1 MLSDITQIRT
11 FGALKRYGYRSRSV
25 KDELRENLIDAIQKG
40 KPIFQGIYD
49 YEDTVLPQLKT
60 AILARHNILLLG
72 LRGQAKTRLARQLV
86 ELLDPYIPAIE
97 GVELPEDPFHPIT
110 PEAKKLVEEAGDDLP
125 IRWIP
130 REERYT
136 EKLATPDVSV
146 ADLLGDIDP
155 IKAATLK
162 LPYADSRVI
171 HYGLIPR
178 AHRGIFVINE
188 LPDLQPRI
196 QVALFN
202 ILQERDVQIRGYKI
216 RLPLD
221 IQFVFTANPEDYTQ
235 RGTIVTP
242 LKDRIGSQILT
253 HYPRT
258 IESSLRITQQEA
270 MLGEEQR
277 SRVEMPSLMAR
288 AIERIGFIARQSS
301 EHIDLK
307 SGISARLTISAH
319 ECTLSWAEYRL
330 LLNRETRTT
339 VRPMDIYAAIP
350 AIVGKIE
357 LVYEGE
363 KEGIQ
368 NVALYLCHRALKEEF
383 LANYPSP
390 DRFKRGGSQ
399 PNPYQPIIDWFA
411 AGNDLVLSRTMSDAA
426 YQKELDRV
434 PHLRRV
440 VESIGVSE
448 NPYPWMELVLHGLA
462 DMSLIGRTLSE
473 KEISFRD
480 LLGELL
486 GQRREEDDEEED

>member
-1 MLSDITQIRT
+1 MESIIQVRT
-11 FGALKRYGYRSRSV
+11 LGELRQAGYRSRSV
-25 KDELRENLIDAIQKG
+25 KDEMRENLIEALRQG
-40 KPIFQGIYD
+40 RPLFQGIYD
-49 YEDTVLPQLKT
+49 YEDTVLPQLRT
-60 AILARHNILLLG
+60 AILARHNILFLG
-72 LRGQAKTRLARQLV
+72 LRGQAKTRLARQMI
-86 ELLDPYIPAIE
+86 ELLDPFIPAID
-97 GVELPEDPFHPIT
+97 GTELPEDPFHPIT
-110 PEAKKLVEEAGDDLP
+110 PQAQALIAEMGDDTP
-125 IRWIP
+125 IRWIS

-146 ADLLGDIDP
+146 ADLIGDIDP

-162 LPYADSRVI
+162 LPYADPRVI

-202 ILQERDVQIRGYKI
+202 LLQERDVQIRGYKI

-258 IESSLRITQQEA
+258 LEAGRRITQQEA
-270 MLGEEQR
+270 AILPSQKNHIQVPEMLVQ
-277 SRVEMPSLMAR
+277 
-288 AIERIGFIARQSS
+288 AIERMGFLARES
-301 EHIDLK
+301 EHIDAK
-307 SGISARLTISAH
+307 SGVSARLTISAY
-319 ECTLSWAEYRL
+319 ECVVAWAEQRML
-330 LLNRETRTT
+330 INQETQTT

-350 AIVGKIE
+350 AIAGKVE

-368 NVALYLCHRALKEEF
+368 AVALYLCHRALKEEF
-383 LANYPSP
+383 LAHFPPP
-390 DRFKRGGSQ
+390 DKFKRGSQ
-399 PNPYQPIIDWFA
+399 PNPYQPIIDWFTS
-411 AGNDLVLSRTMSDAA
+411 GNQLNLSRWMPNLA
-426 YQKELDRV
+426 YINELKRI
-434 PHLRRV
+434 PHLQRL
-440 VESIGVSE
+440 VESLHLPGD
-448 NPYPWMELVLHGLA
+448 PYPWMELVLHGLA
-462 DMSLIGRTLSE
+462 DMSMIGRTLSE

-480 LLGELL
+480 ILGELL
-486 GQRREEDDEEED
+486 SQKEEDEEEDDD

>member
-1 MLSDITQIRT
+1 MRDITQIRT
-11 FGALKRYGYRSRSV
+11 LGELKRYGYRSRSV
-25 KDELRENLIDAIQKG
+25 KDELRENLIEALRTAR
-40 KPIFQGIYD
+40 PIFEGIHD
-49 YEDTVLPQLKT
+49 YEDTVLPQLRT

-86 ELLDPYIPAIE
+86 QLLDPYIPAIE
-97 GVELPEDPFHPIT
+97 GVELPEDPLNPIT
-110 PEAKKLVEEAGDDLP
+110 PEAKRLVAEAKDDLP
-125 IRWIP
+125 IRWIA
-130 REERYT
+130 REERYV

-202 ILQERDVQIRGYKI
+202 ILQERDIQIRGYKI

-221 IQFVFTANPEDYTQ
+221 LQFVFTANPEDYTQ

-253 HYPRT
+253 HYPR
-258 IESSLRITQQEA
+258 SLEASQKITQQEA
-270 MLGEEQR
+270 SLAVHQR
-277 SRVEMPSLMAR
+277 EAIEVPPMMAQ
-288 AIERIGFIARQSS
+288 AIERLGFIARQSS
-301 EHIDLK
+301 EHIDPK
-307 SGISARLTISAH
+307 SGISARLTISAY
-319 ECTLSWAEYRL
+319 ECVVSWAEYRL
-330 LLNRETRTT
+330 LVNHEKRTT
-339 VRPMDIYAAIP
+339 VRPMDIYASIP
-350 AIVGKIE
+350 AITGKVE

-368 NVALYLCHRALKEEF
+368 NVALYLCNRALKEEF
-383 LANYPSP
+383 LAHFPSP
-390 DRFKRGGSQ
+390 DKFKRGGAQS
-399 PNPYQPIIDWFA
+399 NPYQPIIDWFA
-411 AGNDLVLSRTMSDAA
+411 SGNELALTRSMSDAA
-426 YQKELDRV
+426 YRRELSRV
-434 PHLRRV
+434 PHLARV
-440 VESIGVSE
+440 VENIGVSGD
-448 NPYPWMELVLHGLA
+448 PYPWMELVLHGLA
-462 DMSLIGRTLSE
+462 EMSLIGRTLSDRE
-473 KEISFRD
+473 VAFRD

-486 GQRREEDDEEED
+486 GQRREDEEDED

>member
-1 MLSDITQIRT
+1 MQDWTRVRHLGELRR
-11 FGALKRYGYRSRSV
+11 AGYRSRSV
-25 KDELRENLIDAIQKG
+25 KEELRENLIEALRSG
-40 KPIFQGIYD
+40 RPIFQGIYD
-49 YEDTVLPQLKT
+49 YEDTVLPQLRT
-60 AILARHNILLLG
+60 AILARHNILFLG

-110 PEAKKLVEEAGDDLP
+110 PEAQALIAEADDDTP

-146 ADLLGDIDP
+146 ADLIGDIDP

-162 LPYADSRVI
+162 LPYADPRVI

-178 AHRGIFVINE
+178 SHRGIFVINE

-202 ILQERDVQIRGYKI
+202 LLQERDVQIRGYKI

-258 IESSLRITQQEA
+258 IEASRRITEQEA
-270 MLGEEQR
+270 ALTPQQKARVHVPEMLKNA
-277 SRVEMPSLMAR
+277 VERLGFLAR
-288 AIERIGFIARQSS
+288 ES
-301 EHIDLK
+301 EHIDTK
-307 SGISARLTISAH
+307 SGVSARLTISAY
-319 ECTLSWAEYRL
+319 ECVVAWAEQRMI
-330 LLNRETRTT
+330 LNREEETLL
-339 VRPMDIYAAIP
+339 RPMDIYAAVP
-350 AIVGKIE
+350 AITGKVE

-368 NVALYLCHRALKEEF
+368 AVALYLCHRALKEEF
-383 LANYPSP
+383 LAHFPAP
-390 DRFKRGGSQ
+390 DKFRRGTQ
-399 PNPYQPIIDWFA
+399 PNPYQPIIDWFSG
-411 AGNDLVLSRTMSDAA
+411 GNQLLLDRTMSDAA
-426 YQKELDRV
+426 YRQELRRV
-434 PHLRRV
+434 PHLSRL
-440 VESIGVSE
+440 VESLNLPGD
-448 NPYPWMELVLHGLA
+448 PYPWMELVLHGLA
-462 DMSLIGRTLSE
+462 ETSLIGRTLSE
-473 KEISFRD
+473 KELSFRD
-480 LLGELL
+480 ILGDLLS
-486 GQRREEDDEEED
+486 RREDEDEEEED

>member
-1 MLSDITQIRT
+1 MDITQIRT
-11 FGALKRYGYRSRSV
+11 LGELRRHGYRSRSI
-25 KDELRENLIDAIQKG
+25 KEEMRGNLIQALRSG
-40 KPIFQGIYD
+40 KKLFQGIYD
-49 YEDTVLPQLKT
+49 YDDTVIPQLQT
-60 AILARHNILLLG
+60 AILARHNILFLG

-97 GVELPEDPFHPIT
+97 GVELPEDPFNPIT
-110 PEAKKLVEEAGDDLP
+110 PEAKQLIEEQGEATP
-125 IRWIP
+125 IRWIS

-136 EKLATPDVSV
+136 EKLATPDVSI
-146 ADLLGDIDP
+146 ADLIGDIDP
-155 IKAATLK
+155 IKAATLR

-202 ILQERDVQIRGYKI
+202 LLQERDVQIRGYKL

-221 IQFVFTANPEDYTQ
+221 IHFVFTANPEDYTQ

-258 IESSLRITQQEA
+258 LEASIRITAQEA
-270 MLGEEQR
+270 AIDPTQKESIEV
-277 SRVEMPSLMAR
+277 SRMMTQ
-288 AIERIGFIARQSS
+288 AIERIGFLARQS
-301 EHIDLK
+301 EHIDTK
-307 SGISARLTISAH
+307 SGISVRLSISAY
-319 ECTLSWAEYRL
+319 ECVIAWAEQRML
-330 LLNRETRTT
+330 INRETRT
-339 VRPMDIYAAIP
+339 VLRPMDIYAAIP
-350 AIVGKIE
+350 AITGKVE

-383 LANYPSP
+383 IAHFPAP
-390 DRFKRGGSQ
+390 DKLKRGGHQ

-411 AGNDLVLSRTMSDAA
+411 SGNELKLSRTIPDSE
-426 YQKELDRV
+426 YQRELSRV
-434 PHLRRV
+434 PQLARL
-440 VESIGVSE
+440 VENLGLPG

-462 DMSLIGRTLSE
+462 DMSLIGRTLSDRE
-473 KEISFRD
+473 VSFRD

-486 GQRREEDDEEED
+486 NQRKEEDDEEED

>member
-1 MLSDITQIRT
+1 MQDLTRLRT
-11 FGALKRYGYRSRSV
+11 LGELKRAGYRSRSV
-25 KDELRENLIDAIQKG
+25 KQEMRENLIEALRTG
-40 KPIFQGIYD
+40 RPLFEGIYD
-49 YEDTVLPQLKT
+49 YEETVLPQLKT

-86 ELLDPYIPAIE
+86 ELLDPFIPAIE
-97 GVELPEDPFHPIT
+97 GVELPEDPFAPIT
-110 PEAKKLVEEAGDDLP
+110 PQAQALVAEAGDDTP

-162 LPYADSRVI
+162 LPYADPRVI
-171 HYGLIPR
+171 HFGLIPR

-202 ILQERDVQIRGYKI
+202 LLQERDVQIRGYKI

-253 HYPRT
+253 HYPRSL
-258 IESSLRITQQEA
+258 EASLRITEREA
-270 MLGEEQR
+270 AQAPAQTERITLPDML
-277 SRVEMPSLMAR
+277 AR
-288 AIERIGFIARQSS
+288 AMERIGFLARES
-301 EHIDLK
+301 EHIDAK
-307 SGISARLTISAH
+307 SGVSARLTISVR
-319 ECTLSWAEYRL
+319 ECVIAWAEQRML
-330 LLNRETRTT
+330 SNREERTV
-339 VRPMDIYAAIP
+339 VRPMDLYSAGP
-350 AIVGKIE
+350 AIAGKVE

-368 NVALYLCHRALKEEF
+368 AVALYLVHRALKDEF
-383 LANYPSP
+383 LAHFPPP
-390 DRFKRGGSQ
+390 DRFKRSTQ
-399 PNPYQPIIDWFA
+399 PNPYQPIVDWFTS
-411 AGNDLVLSRTMSDAA
+411 GNQLHLSRWMSDAQ
-426 YQKELDRV
+426 YERELQRI
-434 PHLRRV
+434 PHLQRLV
-440 VESIGVSE
+440 DSLNLPGS
-448 NPYPWMELVLHGLA
+448 PYPWMELALHGLA
-462 DMSLIGRTLSE
+462 DMSMIGRTLSE
-473 KEISFRD
+473 REIAFQDILAELSSRRD
-480 LLGELL
+480 
-486 GQRREEDDEEED
+486 DDEEEEED

>member
-1 MLSDITQIRT
+1 MTSITQART
-11 FGALKRYGYRSRSV
+11 LGQLKRLGYRSRSV
-25 KDELRENLIDAIQKG
+25 KDELRENLIEALRSKR
-40 KPIFQGIYD
+40 PIFEGIYD
-49 YEDTVLPQLKT
+49 YEETVLPQLYT

-86 ELLDPYIPAIE
+86 ELLDPYIPAID
-97 GVELPEDPFHPIT
+97 GIELPEDPFHPIT
-110 PEAKKLVEEAGDDLP
+110 PEGIRLVQEAGDDLP

-196 QVALFN
+196 QVSLFN

-235 RGTIVTP
+235 RGTIITP

-253 HYPRT
+253 HYPRS
-258 IESSLRITQQEA
+258 IEASMRITQREA
-270 MLGEEQR
+270 SLAPSQR
-277 SRVEMPSLMAR
+277 QRIHMPPPIAR

-301 EHIDLK
+301 EHIDPK
-307 SGISARLTISAH
+307 SGVSVRLAISAY
-319 ECTLSWAEYRL
+319 ECIVSWAEHRMY
-330 LLNRETRTT
+330 LNGEDSTT
-339 VRPMDIYAAIP
+339 VRPMDVYAAVP
-350 AIVGKIE
+350 AITGKVE

-383 LANYPSP
+383 LANFPSP
-390 DRFKRGGSQ
+390 DKFKRGGGQS
-399 PNPYQPIIDWFA
+399 NPYQPIIDWFA
-411 AGNDLVLSRTMSDAA
+411 SGNELALTRTMSDAA
-426 YQKELDRV
+426 YQRELSRV
-434 PHLRRV
+434 PHLNRV

-448 NPYPWMELVLHGLA
+448 HTYAWMELVLHGLA
-462 DMSLIGRTLSE
+462 EMSLIGRTLSDRA
-473 KEISFRD
+473 ISFKD
-480 LLGELL
+480 ILGELL
-486 GQRREEDDEEED
+486 GQRREEDEEEED

>member
-1 MLSDITQIRT
+1 MQDWTRIRT
-11 FGALKRYGYRSRSV
+11 FGELKRAGYRSRSV
-25 KDELRENLIDAIQKG
+25 KEELRENLIAALREG
-40 KPIFQGIYD
+40 RPLFQGIYD
-49 YEDTVLPQLKT
+49 YEDTVLPQLRT

-97 GVELPEDPFHPIT
+97 GIELPEDPFHPIT
-110 PEAKKLVEEAGDDLP
+110 PQAKALLAEAGDDTP
-125 IRWIP
+125 IYWIP
-130 REERYT
+130 REERYA

-146 ADLLGDIDP
+146 ADLIGDIDP

-162 LPYADSRVI
+162 LPYADPRVI

-202 ILQERDVQIRGYKI
+202 LLQERDVQIRGYKI

-258 IESSLRITQQEA
+258 LEASRRITAQEA
-270 MLGEEQR
+270 AIHPAQR
-277 SRVEMPSLMAR
+277 ERIHVPEVIQN
-288 AIERIGFIARQSS
+288 AIERLGFLARES
-301 EHIDLK
+301 EHIDAK
-307 SGISARLTISAH
+307 SGVSARLTISAY
-319 ECTLSWAEYRL
+319 ECVVAWAEQRML
-330 LLNRETRTT
+330 LHRETHTT
-339 VRPMDIYAAIP
+339 VRPMDLYAAVP
-350 AIVGKIE
+350 AIAGKVE

-368 NVALYLCHRALKEEF
+368 NVALYLCNRALKEEF
-383 LANYPSP
+383 LAHFPSP
-390 DRFKRGGSQ
+390 EKFRRGTQ
-399 PNPYQPIIDWFA
+399 PNPYQPIIEWFS
-411 AGNDLVLSRTMSDAA
+411 GGGQLSLSRWMADAE
-426 YQKELDRV
+426 YQAALNRV
-434 PHLRRV
+434 PHLRRF
-440 VESIGVSE
+440 VENTGLTGELSI
-448 NPYPWMELVLHGLA
+448 WMELVLHGLA
-462 DMSLIGRTLSE
+462 DMSLIGRTLSD
-473 KEISFRD
+473 RD
-480 LLGELL
+480 LHFKDILGDRLS
-486 GQRREEDDEEED
+486 RHSDEEEEED